1 MHSSSTRQARQSL
14 AEGASR
20 RCSWMASM
28 AGVSSPVDRYCL
40 MGSIS
45 LFLFV
50 RAFPGPRP
58 GHQFCIGVSSVISR
72 ILVTSWSSWKWGC
85 KRITES

>member
-1 MHSSSTRQARQSL
+1 
-14 AEGASR
+14 
-20 RCSWMASM
+20 M

-50 RAFPGPRP
+50 RAFPGRTP
-58 GHQFCIGVSSVISR
+58 GHQFCIGVSSVIRR
-72 ILVTSWSSWKWGC
+72 ILVTSWSS
-85 KRITES
+85 

>member
-1 MHSSSTRQARQSL
+1 
-14 AEGASR
+14 
-20 RCSWMASM
+20 
-28 AGVSSPVDRYCL
+28 

-50 RAFPGPRP
+50 RAFPGPSP

-72 ILVTSWSSWKWGC
+72 MLVTSWSSWKWGC